1 MGQLNS
7 LFDKRLKEPYF
18 YFIANYTQD
27 KKEEDER
34 TEKDRV
40 ERLKYVGTSRKA
52 RLRGG
57 WMAGG
62 MIGWGARFSDLLSV
76 FWLL

>member
-18 YFIANYTQD
+18 YFIANYMQD

-40 ERLKYVGTSRKA
+40 ERLKSCREQ
-52 RLRGG
+52 
-57 WMAGG
+57 
-62 MIGWGARFSDLLSV
+62 
-76 FWLL
+76 